1 MTDLKFELL
10 GILYP
15 ANSTDPVR
23 KLQLLQSGLASPVEV
38 EKALVDLGRQGYVTS
53 AVGSDIVTLTTAGR
67 TAFEGAQISRKKQTD
82 DKKQQRFQNK
92 ISVASV
98 LVPLVTFFL
107 GLVVEYQAGIVAW
120 TVALFS

>member
-15 ANSTDPVR
+15 ANSTAPVR

-38 EKALVDLGRQGYVTS
+38 EKALSDLRGQGYVTS
-53 AVGSDIVTLTTAGR
+53 AVGSDIVTLTAAGR
-67 TAFEGAQISRKKQTD
+67 AAFEGAQISRKKQAD

-98 LVPLVTFFL
+98 LVPLVTFLL
-107 GLVVEYQAGIVAW
+107 GLVVEYQAGVVAW
-120 TVALFS
+120 VVALFS

>member
-82 DKKQQRFQNK
+82 DKKDQEGCDHQDESLHCHTDFRYGRSDDN
-92 ISVASV
+92 
-98 LVPLVTFFL
+98 
-107 GLVVEYQAGIVAW
+107 
-120 TVALFS
+120 